1 MEEIKGKWLTYPSES
16 TGSGRTIIVTT
27 RTDIDRFRDNPRFRY
42 RITVGLPYREQ
53 TDGMPGDKESELLEQ
68 ITAALADAF
77 DKDPVAVLTEISTG
91 DGLREWVFY
100 TLSLHIFQRKLNEA
114 LAPFPLLP
122 LQFDAEEDPEWESY
136 TSVEE

>member
-1 MEEIKGKWLTYPSES
+1 
-16 TGSGRTIIVTT
+16 
-27 RTDIDRFRDNPRFRY
+27 
-42 RITVGLPYREQ
+42 
-53 TDGMPGDKESELLEQ
+53 MPGDKESELLEQ
-68 ITAALADAF
+68 ITAALADTF

-91 DGLREWVFY
+91 DGLREWGFY

>member
-27 RTDIDRFRDNPRFRY
+27 RTDIDKFRANPRFRY
-42 RITVGLPYREQ
+42 
-53 TDGMPGDKESELLEQ
+53 
-68 ITAALADAF
+68 
-77 DKDPVAVLTEISTG
+77 STG
-91 DGLREWVFY
+91 DGLREWGFY